1 MWYAIKTEPGQ
12 EMEVCRKLKA
22 FVLNMPAGNF
32 RVLYCVQKKRYL
44 GQWHDERMRFL
55 PGYLFFVTDKA
66 WSGGRQKMEENAEKI
81 CTDLMSAQRWCTG
94 KSSGYGR
101 MVFPVRCKEEELLM
115 KLTKGKDEVGMS
127 QGIIRDGVLKIQE
140 GALTGLES
148 RVKKIDRHKRKGYIT
163 VRLNDEEMTAEIG
176 LEIKEKT

>member
-1 MWYAIKTEPGQ
+1 
-12 EMEVCRKLKA
+12 
-22 FVLNMPAGNF
+22 
-32 RVLYCVQKKRYL
+32 
-44 GQWHDERMRFL
+44 
-55 PGYLFFVTDKA
+55 
-66 WSGGRQKMEENAEKI
+66 
-81 CTDLMSAQRWCTG
+81 
-94 KSSGYGR
+94 
-101 MVFPVRCKEEELLM
+101 VRCKEEELLM